1 MIRFPS
7 SSFYHRSSL
16 ALTSLVCS
24 LCATVSDIGEE
35 GDAHEKRGGMLGHMI
50 VKYEHKYEGK
60 GGMNREGTEQNST
73 NLSS

>member
-7 SSFYHRSSL
+7 SRFYPLSSL

-50 VKYEHKYEGK
+50 VKYEHRYEEK
-60 GGMNREGTEQNST
+60 GGNEQRGDRAK
-73 NLSS
+73 